1 MIKSLKFSHKILLA
15 AALVVIATF
24 SLFTLYNDSLQRASI
39 REDLEDYLHE
49 MGEITASNVQNWLSG
64 RILLIENLA
73 QTLARD
79 HSPETTQALLEQPL
93 LGSTFLF
100 TYLGRPTAPT
110 PRVPPATC
118 RPTTTRAAAP
128 GTTPPPAPA
137 RPPSPNPT
145 WSRPSTSWY

>member
-1 MIKSLKFSHKILLA
+1 
-15 AALVVIATF
+15 
-24 SLFTLYNDSLQRASI
+24 
-39 REDLEDYLHE
+39 

-100 TYLGRPTAPT
+100 TYLGQTDGTYTARPTSDLPADYD
-110 PRVPPATC
+110 PR
-118 RPTTTRAAAP
+118 RRP